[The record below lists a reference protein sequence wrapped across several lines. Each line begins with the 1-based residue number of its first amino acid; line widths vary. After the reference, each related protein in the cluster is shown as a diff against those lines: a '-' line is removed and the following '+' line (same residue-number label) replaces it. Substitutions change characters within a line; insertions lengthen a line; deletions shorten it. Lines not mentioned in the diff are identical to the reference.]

1 MQTSAL
7 HPRRE
12 FAQPGVAQQVHLRI
26 NGTGHTLALDPRTS
40 LLDALRENLGITGP
54 KKGCNQGACGACTVL
69 AAGQRI
75 LSCLALAIQYEGQ
88 EITTIEGLAHEGE
101 LHPLQAAFIR
111 HDGFQ
116 CGYCTP
122 GQLCSTIGMLR
133 EVEAGLP
140 SAVSEDMA
148 ATQIVLTDAELK
160 ERMSGNLCRCG
171 AYVGI
176 CAAIHEFAAGEA
188 AR

>member
-1 MQTSAL
+1 ML
-7 HPRRE
+7 
-12 FAQPGVAQQVHLRI
+12 VHLRI
-26 NGTGHTLALDPRTS
+26 NGSEHVLDLDLRTS
-40 LLDALRENLGITGP
+40 LLDALREHLGITGP

-69 AAGQRI
+69 ASGQRV
-75 LSCLALAIQYEGQ
+75 LSCLALAVQYDGQ
-88 EITTIEGLAHEGE
+88 EITTIEGLAPEGA
-101 LHPLQAAFIR
+101 LHPLQAAFIK

-122 GQLCSTIGMLR
+122 GQLCSAIGMLR

-148 ATQIVLTDAELK
+148 ATGFGLTDAELK

-176 CAAIHEFAAGEA
+176 CEAIQEFAASEA